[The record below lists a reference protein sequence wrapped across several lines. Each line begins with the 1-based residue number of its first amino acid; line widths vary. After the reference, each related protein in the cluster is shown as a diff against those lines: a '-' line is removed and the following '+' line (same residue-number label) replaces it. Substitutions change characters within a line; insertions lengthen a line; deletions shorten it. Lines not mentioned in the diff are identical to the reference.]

1 MAVPIVRTGAE
12 GIGGSLMPRDIA
24 GFIFERA
31 ERASAVMQLTP
42 REELPTTGKTIP
54 VITGRPTA
62 SWVSEAGR
70 KGVSDVTVGTKNMDP
85 KKLAVIV
92 PFSKEYLRDNR
103 INLLGM
109 LRPKIAEAFAMAFDA
124 ATLHG
129 TSTPFTTF
137 INQTTN
143 QVTLGTATQATGGYH
158 KDLVSVLSQ
167 TVGGANRGKAY
178 RHTGWAFDTTTEPV
192 LMTSYDSQGRP
203 LLVESTTNTGSVSR
217 LLGRQVSYFDNVGT
231 AAVADDPATTTTNEA
246 APGVAGFGGD
256 WTQARY
262 GVAADITYD
271 ISREASIELAGGQV
285 LHLWQDNLVALLAEA
300 EYGFIV
306 NDVQAFSRIRY
317 NV

>member
-12 GIGGSLMPRDIA
+12 GLGGDLMPRDIA

-31 ERASAVMQLTP
+31 ERMSATMQLAP

-54 VITGRPTA
+54 VVTGRPTA
-62 SWVSEAGR
+62 SWTSEAGR
-70 KGVSDVTVGTKNMDP
+70 KGVSDMTVGTKNMDP

-129 TSTPFTTF
+129 TSTPFTSY
-137 INQTTN
+137 INETAN
-143 QVTLGTATQATGGYH
+143 EVILGTADQAGGGYH
-158 KDLVSVLSQ
+158 ADLTSVIAQ
-167 TVGGANRGKAY
+167 TVGGDNQGKGY
-178 RHTGWAFDTTTEPV
+178 RHNGWAFDTVAEPT
-192 LMTSYDSQGRP
+192 LMSSYDANGRP
-203 LLVESTTNTGSVSR
+203 LLVESATATGTVPR
-217 LLGRQVSYFDNVGT
+217 LVGRSVSYFDNV
-231 AAVADDPATTTTNEA
+231 AASQVL
-246 APGVAGFGGD
+246 GFGGD
-256 WTQARY
+256 WSQARY
-262 GVAADITYD
+262 GVAADISYD
-271 ISREASIELAGGQV
+271 ITREASIEVGGDV

-306 NDVQAFSRIRY
+306 NDANGFSRVY
-317 NV
+317 EEGYTPAG